1 MANLD
6 NLIRW
11 QEFKPDLGENR
22 RLKKPFHVLLA
33 VGLSKLDLQRLM
45 DSLEAL
51 KQKPPE
57 EGEAQTSAP
66 ELSEEQ
72 AANAA
77 AEKLAAALAPFV
89 KLGSEPLTVNG
100 EAIDTLAKLLKLYAQ
115 LPAGGAAT
123 LELAWALR
131 YFNGIGGQSELF
143 FERLSGGV
151 AGTGQD
157 QRAAR

>member
-11 QEFKPDLGENR
+11 QEFKPDIGENR
-22 RLKKPFHVLLA
+22 RDKRPFYVLLA
-33 VGLSKLDLQRLM
+33 VGLSKLELQRLV

-51 KQKPPE
+51 KPKPPA
-57 EGEAQTSAP
+57 EGEAP
-66 ELSEEQ
+66 VSEED

-89 KLGSEPLTVNG
+89 KLGDEPLTVGG
-100 EAIDTLAKLLKLYAQ
+100 EPIDTLPKLLKLYAR
-115 LPAGGAAT
+115 LPAGGAAAV
-123 LELAWALR
+123 ELAWALR
-131 YFNGIGGQSELF
+131 YFNGVGGQSELF
-143 FERLSGGV
+143 FERLSGGI

-157 QRAAR
+157 RRAAR